1 MTSVCAE
8 SLGVLVSPYVFD
20 NAAVQAVQRFTS
32 LESLY
37 DERTIRFL
45 KATGVGPGWNCL
57 EVGAGGG
64 SIAAWLADCV
74 DANGHVTVTDIDPS
88 HLSGLAAAELNNL
101 ESIHDVGVDLLP
113 ESAFDLI
120 HARLVF
126 VHVPKRVE
134 AVSRLVGALK
144 PGGWIVVED
153 FVQGFIDRGFPASD
167 PERYKLFAKTLGAME
182 QVMRSHGL
190 DPAWGTS
197 LFRRFNDLGLV
208 EVGQE
213 GHFAAW
219 AGGSPGARLFQAN
232 FEQVRAEPVAARL
245 ATDAEMDHAISE
257 LSSPDF
263 AFSSPVM
270 MTAWGRKP

>member
-1 MTSVCAE
+1 M
-8 SLGVLVSPYVFD
+8 GVLVSQYVFD

-57 EVGAGGG
+57 EIGAGGG
-64 SIAAWLADCV
+64 SIAAWLADCAG
-74 DANGHVTVTDIDPS
+74 ANGHVTVTDINPS
-88 HLSGLAAAELNNL
+88 HLSGLAAAELSNL
-101 ESIHDVGVDLLP
+101 KILIHDIGVDSLP
-113 ESAFDLI
+113 ASAFDLI
-120 HARLVF
+120 HARLVL
-126 VHVPKRVE
+126 VHVPQRAE
-134 AVSRLVGALK
+134 ALSRLVGALK

-167 PERYKLFAKTLGAME
+167 PERYKYFARTLAAME

-197 LFRRFNDLGLV
+197 LYRRFNDLGLV
-208 EVGQE
+208 EVGHE

-219 AGGSPGARLFQAN
+219 PGGSQGARLFQAN
-232 FEQVRAEPVAARL
+232 FEQVRAEVVAAGL
-245 ATDAEMDHAISE
+245 ATGAEVDHAIAE